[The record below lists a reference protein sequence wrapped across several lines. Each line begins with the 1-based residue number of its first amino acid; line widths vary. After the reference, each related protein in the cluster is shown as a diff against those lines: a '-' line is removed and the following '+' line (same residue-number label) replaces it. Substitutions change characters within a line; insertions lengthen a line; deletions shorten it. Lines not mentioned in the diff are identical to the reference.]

1 MAVSTFWRLSRPL
14 PIVAG
19 LLVVAAGCM
28 AHAGSTPKK
37 NNGIQGATDRALSD
51 YIARVRQQSE
61 AEPHTMG
68 SIWSDDGAFTRLAS
82 DVRAMHTHDLVSI
95 VVVEALSASTDG
107 SVKNSRASSANS
119 QITSLFAKLSASNS
133 LQNLVSQN
141 SASALT
147 AQGQSVTNSSLNT
160 TVGGQVV
167 SVLPNGILVIKAE
180 RQVTFNQQMQ
190 MIRLRGL
197 VRPSD
202 VNATIKCC
210 LRPSLILNWK
220 SLERES
226 SMITRTAK
234 TLWSACWN
242 VWSSF
247 SSSSRI
253 WDDQLRCGLLV
264 LAAASAPCFASAQQ
278 IHDATAHRVRIK
290 DVGTIEGVRENQLIG
305 YGIVVGLSGTG
316 DSQQTVFP
324 VQTLPDP
331 GACRAPGGPA
341 CAGGTFP

>member
-14 PIVAG
+14 SIVAG
-19 LLVVAAGCM
+19 LLVVASGCV
-28 AHAGSTPKK
+28 AHAGSIPKK

-133 LQNLVSQN
+133 LQNLLSQN
-141 SASALT
+141 SVSALT

-167 SVLPNGILVIKAE
+167 SVLPNGILVIEAE

-202 VNATIKCC
+202 VNASNQVLSTAVTDLELEVVGKGIINDYTYRQNP
-210 LRPSLILNWK
+210 LVRL
-220 SLERES
+220 LER
-226 SMITRTAK
+226 
-234 TLWSACWN
+234 
-242 VWSSF
+242 
-247 SSSSRI
+247 
-253 WDDQLRCGLLV
+253 LV
-264 LAAASAPCFASAQQ
+264 IF
-278 IHDATAHRVRIK
+278 
-290 DVGTIEGVRENQLIG
+290 
-305 YGIVVGLSGTG
+305 
-316 DSQQTVFP
+316 
-324 VQTLPDP
+324 
-331 GACRAPGGPA
+331 
-341 CAGGTFP
+341 